1 MYLVKAGDVVIHDG
15 MINDRDY
22 VALSGTMKTEYNRA
36 GTFSFS
42 VPPNNYAHSHNNI
55 KKLSSIIKVWD
66 RYGTLKWKGRVL
78 DTAKDFY
85 GRMTYNCEGWLSVL
99 NDSVVRPSVGDAL
112 GGNKDK
118 GITQP
123 PAAIFRALIN
133 SHNSQVNV
141 EKRFEPVNINGI
153 SNSVNVTLP
162 YPNYE
167 TTLDYIQ
174 NNFLANEDIGG
185 LLYVSDTAL
194 NYIADGVVRG
204 RKSSQPIVFGRN
216 LLELADTKDASELYT
231 IILPVGKDGLVLSNT
246 VGQDI
251 FPTANDLTGD
261 TDEVKRL
268 KNAIN
273 TIGRIVHYE
282 EFSDVSS
289 VSVLKDKAKNML
301 LNNLEDSFIIEATA
315 FDLGIADQDVG
326 NISVGTYVS
335 VFSPPHDLTGDYP
348 CTAAE
353 IDICNPAN
361 SKFTFG
367 TNPDT
372 LTTKQAKLARK
383 VNTHIEYVEEVP
395 RIDMAYSIFEEAVSI
410 NNITFYRAGNNV
422 YLSFAVKFLREV
434 PNDRASILAFNNK
447 YAPDTNEDT
456 LDAVTDETTDMTYR
470 IRVTT
475 DGKIQVFNDSE
486 IEVDDIVTASVS
498 WVYT

>member
-42 VPPNNYAHSHNNI
+42 VPPNNWAHSHNDI

-118 GITQP
+118 GITQTP
-123 PAAIFRALIN
+123 VAIFRALIN
-133 SHNSQVNV
+133 SHNSQV
-141 EKRFEPVNINGI
+141 ESAKQFTVNIIGI

-204 RKSSQPIVFGRN
+204 RKSKQPIVFGRN

-231 IILPVGKDGLVLSNT
+231 VILPVGKDGLTLSKT
-246 VGQDI
+246 AGQDI
-251 FPTANDLTGD
+251 YPSSADSNVPSAITS
-261 TDEVKRL
+261 
-268 KNAIN
+268 AIN
-273 TIGRIVHYE
+273 TFGRIIHYE

-301 LNNLEDSFIIEATA
+301 LNSLDGSFIIEATA
-315 FDLGIADQDVG
+315 FDLGIADQDIG

-395 RIDMAYSIFEEAVSI
+395 RIDMAYSIFEEAVAI

-422 YLSFAVKFLREV
+422 YLSFAVKFLKVV
-434 PNDRASILAFNNK
+434 PNDRASILTFNNK

-486 IEVDDIVTASVS
+486 IAIDDIVTASVS

>member
-42 VPPNNYAHSHNNI
+42 VPSNNYAHSHNDI

-133 SHNSQVNV
+133 SHNSQV
-141 EKRFEPVNINGI
+141 ESAKQFTVNINGI

-185 LLYVSDTAL
+185 LVYVSDTAL

-204 RKSSQPIVFGRN
+204 RKSKHPIVFGRN

-231 IILPVGKDGLVLSNT
+231 IILPVGKDGLTLSKT
-246 VGQDI
+246 AGQDI
-251 FPTANDLTGD
+251 YPSSADSN
-261 TDEVKRL
+261 VPS
-268 KNAIN
+268 AI
-273 TIGRIVHYE
+273 TSAISTLGRIVHYE

-289 VSVLKDKAKNML
+289 VSVLRDKAKNML
-301 LNNLEDSFIIEATA
+301 LNNLEGSFIIEATA

-395 RIDMAYSIFEEAVSI
+395 RIDMSYSIFEEAVAI

-422 YLSFAVKFLREV
+422 YLSFAVKFLKVV
-434 PNDRASILAFNNK
+434 PNERASILTFNNK

-456 LDAVTDETTDMTYR
+456 LDAVTDETTEMTYR

-486 IEVDDIVTASVS
+486 IAIDDIVTASVS

>member
-1 MYLVKAGDVVIHDG
+1 MYLVKAGDIVIHDG
-15 MINDRDY
+15 MINDKDY

-42 VPPNNYAHSHNNI
+42 VPPNNFAHSHNDI

-133 SHNSQVNV
+133 SHNSQV
-141 EKRFEPVNINGI
+141 ESAKQFTVNINGI

-185 LLYVSDTAL
+185 LVYVSDTTL

-204 RKSSQPIVFGRN
+204 RKSKQPIVFGRN

-231 IILPVGKDGLVLSNT
+231 IILPVGKDGLTLSKT
-246 VGQDI
+246 AGQDVY
-251 FPTANDLTGD
+251 PSSADSN
-261 TDEVKRL
+261 VPS
-268 KNAIN
+268 AITSAIS

-301 LNNLEDSFIIEATA
+301 LNNLEGSFIIEATA

-395 RIDMAYSIFEEAVSI
+395 RIDMAYSIFEETVSI

-422 YLSFAVKFLREV
+422 YLSFAVKFLKVV
-434 PNDRASILAFNNK
+434 PNDRASILTFNNK

-486 IEVDDIVTASVS
+486 IAIDDIVTASVS